1 MKTNQLDSPKHWVML
16 FVIFWGVRA
25 HLESGCVLESG
36 GTDLDSH
43 FFARLFFP
51 AQITLSPQEL

>member
-1 MKTNQLDSPKHWVML
+1 MKINQLDSPKAL
-16 FVIFWGVRA
+16 GNALCYFFGVCG
-25 HLESGCVLESG
+25 LTWSLGVLESG

-43 FFARLFFP
+43 FFARFFFP